1 MLDTYIFVRQKHY
14 TNLMEYVQ
22 DENIWTPSYFIQVWP
37 PPYIKLAPCV
47 TLNLPQ
53 KKLFKPNYAEVQ

>member
-1 MLDTYIFVRQKHY
+1 
-14 TNLMEYVQ
+14 MEHVQ

-37 PPYIKLAPCV
+37 PPHIKLAPCV

-53 KKLFKPNYAEVQ
+53 EKLFKPNYAEV